1 MSFSWKLLKWIYS
14 VLEKSSSYIYIYIYF
29 LFYFFIFLF
38 FCINT
43 ILVPFQC
50 HINDQLLFLP
60 AEGYIILLLP
70 DWDFNRNVHVLV
82 LVELG
87 DLRELETLDV
97 SMNLLR
103 TLPERLH
110 QCVSLQCLTAD
121 RNLLHC
127 LPRQLCL
134 LPSLSELSMAANR
147 LTSLPL
153 GERMWLCCQERK

>member
-1 MSFSWKLLKWIYS
+1 MWEGVI
-14 VLEKSSSYIYIYIYF
+14 
-29 LFYFFIFLF
+29 LFYFFY
-38 FCINT
+38 INT

-50 HINDQLLFLP
+50 HINYQLLFLP
-60 AEGYIILLLP
+60 AEGINWLPRGYNILLLP
-70 DWDFNRNVHVLV
+70 DWNFNRNVYVLV

-110 QCVSLQCLTAD
+110 QCLSLQCLTAD
-121 RNLLHC
+121 RNLLHY

-134 LPSLSELSMAANR
+134 LPDLNELSMAANC

-153 GERMWLCCQERK
+153 GEKIWQCCQESYFYIYTKGQTFGGQ